1 MIFTTDTSIDG
12 LTLKYHSDAV
22 PVATLSLSLSLS
34 LSHTHTHT
42 HIYTRTHT
50 HMMLS
55 TDTSTDG
62 STLKFHSDAVPFANL
77 EGTWVISK
85 RDDNDGGGL
94 RLTISG
100 PLKEPKGDALHL

>member
-1 MIFTTDTSIDG
+1 MIFT
-12 LTLKYHSDAV
+12 
-22 PVATLSLSLSLS
+22 
-34 LSHTHTHT
+34 
-42 HIYTRTHT
+42 
-50 HMMLS
+50 

-62 STLKFHSDAVPFANL
+62 STLKYHSDAVPFETL

-94 RLTISG
+94 RLTIFG